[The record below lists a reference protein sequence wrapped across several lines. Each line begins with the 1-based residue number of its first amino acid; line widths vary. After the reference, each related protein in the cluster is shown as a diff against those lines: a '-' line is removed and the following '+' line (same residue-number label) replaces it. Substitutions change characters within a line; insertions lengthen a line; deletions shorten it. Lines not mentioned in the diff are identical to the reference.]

1 MIFFAPLFSQAQ
13 QLPSPPSPPSS
24 PSCVRVVERG
34 PPHGRVLV
42 AAQPLLPGQ
51 AILEEEPLIQL
62 KSEEFNPPGIYKAF
76 LASPPDVQRQI
87 LDLFSPVDGDY
98 GRALR
103 NELRVLRLV
112 HLTGRRV
119 PAEYQGMMEVARSS
133 L

>member
-1 MIFFAPLFSQAQ
+1 M
-13 QLPSPPSPPSS
+13 
-24 PSCVRVVERG
+24 RVVERG
-34 PPHGRVLV
+34 PPRGRVLV

-51 AILEEEPLIQL
+51 AILEEPLILL
-62 KSEEFNPPGIYKAF
+62 KPEEFNTPGIYRAF